1 MAQLFKNFV
10 QRITFKVPVWKN
22 AYVDMTLTKQTV
34 LWRQISSDHASRT
47 SVSVSTCI
55 WHLTWPQI
63 VLIKQVKYERRK
75 NDRHYQNLVE
85 AVIQEF
91 VLLSNN

>member
-1 MAQLFKNFV
+1 
-10 QRITFKVPVWKN
+10 
-22 AYVDMTLTKQTV
+22 MTLTKQTV

-47 SVSVSTCI
+47 SVSVSI

-63 VLIKQVKYERRK
+63 VLIKQLKYEWRK

-91 VLLSNN
+91 CFIVLSNN